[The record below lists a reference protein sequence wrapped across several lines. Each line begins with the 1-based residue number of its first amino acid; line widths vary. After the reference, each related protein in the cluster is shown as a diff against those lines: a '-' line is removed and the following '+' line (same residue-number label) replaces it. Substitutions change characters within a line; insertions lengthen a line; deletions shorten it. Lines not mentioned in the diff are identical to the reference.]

1 MEEKEWKLIET
12 CIEKG
17 KIDIEMAN
25 ILKSLYGM
33 TDGQDYIKDAIYH
46 LTLHSMKD
54 D

>member
-1 MEEKEWKLIET
+1 MEKEEWKLIDT

-17 KIDIEMAN
+17 EIDIRMAN
-25 ILKSLYGM
+25 IIKSLYDM